1 MVKVRMIWRR
11 AWPPPAGKY
20 EQTQSSKLAVD
31 MKTAP
36 LESKTRFTTGIGKGI
51 YEPKHGWDPLDG
63 INGSRSVFIKTGFCA
78 TELSLLPIIKGR

>member
-51 YEPKHGWDPLDG
+51 YEPKHVWDQWE
-63 INGSRSVFIKTGFCA
+63 SFCVHQNRF
-78 TELSLLPIIKGR
+78 LRN

>member
-36 LESKTRFTTGIGKGI
+36 LESKTKFTTGIGKGI
-51 YEPKHGWDPLDG
+51 YEPKH
-63 INGSRSVFIKTGFCA
+63 
-78 TELSLLPIIKGR
+78 